1 MKLKKPPTIR
11 AWLYGITGG
20 AAIYPILVLFGLNV
34 VDELDRTAFG
44 VLVPNIRDAFGLNLT
59 GLLAL
64 VGAVSVVALA
74 LQIPIASLS
83 DRHNRVLITWV
94 GVVGL
99 GVLQPAHR
107 TRLVGRRARHR
118 RGPAPASARPSS
130 IRPTTR

>member
-1 MKLKKPPTIR
+1 MKLNKPPSIR

-20 AAIYPILVLFGLNV
+20 AAIYPILVLFGLNA

-94 GVVGL
+94 GAL
-99 GVLQPAHR
+99 A
-107 TRLVGRRARHR
+107 
-118 RGPAPASARPSS
+118 
-130 IRPTTR
+130 